1 MSTPFDDV
9 QDVIICPAF
18 MKIRDPNR
26 YFTTACLR
34 STGAWPRLGTHI
46 QYKDAIWV
54 VVGFK
59 ETPESSFAKLTAQW
73 ARYESYDQYVSCPEA
88 KKPYVSGQNLDTTF
102 KERCLEVKESRAKY
116 DGRLLFP

>member
-9 QDVIICPAF
+9 QDVLICPDY
-18 MKIRDPNR
+18 MKIQDPNR

-34 STGAWPRLGTHI
+34 STGAWPRLGTNF
-46 QYKDAIWV
+46 QYKDAMWV

-73 ARYESYDQYVSCPEA
+73 ARFDSIEEYRTSPT
-88 KKPYVSGQNLDTTF
+88 KKPYVSGQNLDSILN
-102 KERCLEVKESRAKY
+102 ERCLGVKETRAKY